1 MISCPS
7 CGSCRIWKNG
17 FKFGVQTFLC
27 RDCSRRFSTPKQNLL
42 VKLNVPS
49 QIGESFNATSNIA
62 HVKLRNSQLT
72 VKKVLNDPS
81 FPFCEDIGSHID
93 PCKATVGKD
102 INALLSTIDNAKV
115 CVPDKGAKN
124 LVTVER
130 QITALA
136 QGTKLTE
143 AELKGKIIEFIWWLK
158 TQKENYT
165 EKTIKNKAGMIR
177 TLYNRGSNLYNP
189 DSVILTIRMQKW
201 SDGTKANSIQ
211 AYRSFTKCFNIL
223 AEDLPQYKH
232 ETKLP
237 FIPLETEIDQLI
249 AGSSKKVATFLQ
261 TLKETCCR
269 AGEAWQLEWTHI
281 DCEHNIIT
289 INNPEKHG
297 LPRQIKVSSKL
308 ISMVQALPKT
318 SKHVFG
324 GHMLAHFRKNFTI
337 QRRRV
342 ANTLKNPRIEQIHFH
357 TLRHW
362 GASMLYH
369 KTKSILHVKERLG
382 HRSIVSTM
390 IYTHLVSFESDDF
403 ITRRTKD
410 IDEAEELLKAG
421 FDYVTDMEGYKLF
434 RKRK

>member
-1 MISCPS
+1 LSELLSCPS

-27 RDCSRRFSTPKQNLL
+27 RDCSRRFSDST
-42 VKLNVPS
+42 VK
-49 QIGESFNATSNIA
+49 INI
-62 HVKLRNSQLT
+62 NSQRSKMFNPTSDLLNSRILNT
-72 VKKVLNDPS
+72 NFSLKKRSDDFT
-81 FPFCEDIGSHID
+81 FPVSEDICSHDSSRLTNIGTLKYFSSYNSK
-93 PCKATVGKD
+93 CQVCATETKE
-102 INALLSTIDNAKV
+102 
-115 CVPDKGAKN
+115 AKN
-124 LVTVER
+124 LITVEP
-130 QITALA
+130 QIKTLA

-158 TQKENYT
+158 KQKENYT

-201 SDGTKANSIQ
+201 CDGTKANSIQ
-211 AYRSFTKCFNIL
+211 AYRSFTKCFNIP

-269 AGEAWQLEWTHI
+269 AGEAWRLEWTHI

-308 ISMVQALPKT
+308 ISMIQALPKT

-410 IDEAEELLKAG
+410 INEAEELLKAG